1 MTTDSGYRDMEVPS
15 FSLSTCYNLTMSRLI
30 RGAKIGATALLSP
43 GAAAVIFDERREK
56 VLLTQ
61 RADNGL
67 WCLPGGG
74 IDPGESAEETCIR
87 ETLEETGLE
96 IQVIRLVGIYTSP
109 NVIIEYEDGNRWQ
122 SVGMNFEAVILGGE
136 MRKSEETIDLG
147 YFPVDSLGDL
157 DLMENQLERIQDALK
172 ALPEAIIK

>member
-1 MTTDSGYRDMEVPS
+1 MPS

-109 NVIIEYEDGNRWQ
+109 DLIIEYDDGNRRQ
-122 SVGMNFEAVILGGE
+122 PIDMTFEAEVVGGE
-136 MRKSEETIDLG
+136 LGLSSETTDYGYFAIDSLSGMGVVEIDLER
-147 YFPVDSLGDL
+147 VL
-157 DLMENQLERIQDALK
+157 DAFKNY
-172 ALPEAIIK
+172 PEAIMK

>member
-1 MTTDSGYRDMEVPS
+1 M
-15 FSLSTCYNLTMSRLI
+15 
-30 RGAKIGATALLSP
+30 
-43 GAAAVIFDERREK
+43 
-56 VLLTQ
+56 
-61 RADNGL
+61 
-67 WCLPGGG
+67 
-74 IDPGESAEETCIR
+74 DPGESAEETCAR
-87 ETLEETGLE
+87 ETFEETGLE
-96 IQVIRLVGIYTSP
+96 VGVIRLVGIYTSP

-172 ALPEAIIK
+172 ALTEAIIK